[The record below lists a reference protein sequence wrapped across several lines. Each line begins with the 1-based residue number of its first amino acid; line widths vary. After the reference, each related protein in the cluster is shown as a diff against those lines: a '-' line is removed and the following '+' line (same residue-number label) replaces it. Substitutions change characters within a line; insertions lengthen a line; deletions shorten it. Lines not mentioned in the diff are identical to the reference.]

1 MISNTEPNLQQSS
14 IIKTMINHLKNRLF
28 SNNFLT
34 DPHNIARAVLMVVI
48 IAVAIFIS
56 LNYTMADVKAYIQEN
71 PRQAILISLLVYVS
85 FGLTFLPSIPL
96 TLFIAVLIG
105 PLQAAI
111 VATVGNTIAA
121 LLEYQVGKTI
131 GDVVDFDGI
140 KSKLPFGLGKLP
152 INSPYF
158 LLAARSIPAGTRGF
172 SLVCGAYQVPMLSY
186 TWTTFTMYLLSSLIL
201 AFGSAGLLNF
211 I

>member
-1 MISNTEPNLQQSS
+1 MADQTTMEIIQHLWASKDKLVNKHNAIRLALMLLIIGFAVMIS
-14 IIKTMINHLKNRLF
+14 INY
-28 SNNFLT
+28 S
-34 DPHNIARAVLMVVI
+34 
-48 IAVAIFIS
+48 
-56 LNYTMADVKAYIQEN
+56 MADVKAYIEDN
-71 PRQAILISLLVYVS
+71 PSQTILISLIIYVS

-111 VATVGNTIAA
+111 VATIGNTIAA

-131 GDVVDFDGI
+131 GDVVDFEKI

-172 SLVCGAYQVPMLSY
+172 SVVCGAYQVPLLSY
-186 TWTTFTMYLLSSLIL
+186 TWTTFTMFFISSMIF
-201 AFGSAGLLNF
+201 AYGGSLVTIF

>member
-1 MISNTEPNLQQSS
+1 MSKKMIDHLRSRLISNDFL
-14 IIKTMINHLKNRLF
+14 
-28 SNNFLT
+28 SN
-34 DPHNIARAVLMVVI
+34 PHNIVRVVLILLI
-48 IAVAIFIS
+48 IAAAVFVS
-56 LNYTMADVKAYIQEN
+56 LNFTLADIQAFIQEN
-71 PRQAILISLLVYVS
+71 PRLTILISLLIYIS

-131 GDVVDFDGI
+131 GDVVDFEGI
-140 KSKLPFGLGKLP
+140 KSKLPLGLGKLP
-152 INSPYF
+152 IKSPYF

-172 SLVCGAYQVPMLSY
+172 SLVCGAYQVPLLAY
-186 TWTTFTMYLLSSLIL
+186 TWTTFTMYFISSLLLS
-201 AFGSAGLLNF
+201 FGSVQLIQF
-211 I
+211 F

>member
-1 MISNTEPNLQQSS
+1 MID
-14 IIKTMINHLKNRLF
+14 HLRSRLI

-34 DPHNIARAVLMVVI
+34 NPHNIIRVGSILIILA
-48 IAVAIFIS
+48 IAVFIS
-56 LNYTMADVKAYIQEN
+56 LNYTLVDIQDYIQEN
-71 PRQAILISLLVYVS
+71 PSQTIIISLLIYTS

-105 PLQAAI
+105 PLPAII

-131 GDVVDFDGI
+131 GDVVDFERL
-140 KSKLPFGLGKLP
+140 KAKLPFGLGRLP
-152 INSPYF
+152 VKSPVF
-158 LLAARSIPAGTRGF
+158 LLAARTIPAGTRGF
-172 SLVCGAYQVPMLSY
+172 SVVCGAYHVPLLSY
-186 TWTTFTMYLLSSLIL
+186 TWTTFTMYLISSIVLVYGSIELIK
-201 AFGSAGLLNF
+201 F

>member
-1 MISNTEPNLQQSS
+1 
-14 IIKTMINHLKNRLF
+14 MINHLIKRLIT
-28 SNNFLT
+28 NKFLAN
-34 DPHNIARAVLMVVI
+34 PHNIIRALLITLIVGLAVV
-48 IAVAIFIS
+48 VS
-56 LNYTMADVKAYIQEN
+56 LNYSMADVKNYIRLN
-71 PRQAILISLLVYVS
+71 PSQTILISLVIYVS

-105 PLQAAI
+105 PLQAAL

-131 GDVVDFDGI
+131 GDVVDFEKI
-140 KSKLPFGLGKLP
+140 KAKLPFGLGKLP
-152 INSPYF
+152 IKSPYF

-172 SLVCGAYQVPMLSY
+172 SVVCGAYHVPLISY
-186 TWTTFTMYLLSSLIL
+186 TWTTFTMYLLSSIIL
-201 AFGSAGLLNF
+201 AYGSIEILRF

>member
-1 MISNTEPNLQQSS
+1 MIDQLRKRLISNKFLANPRN
-14 IIKTMINHLKNRLF
+14 IIRALL
-28 SNNFLT
+28 
-34 DPHNIARAVLMVVI
+34 IALIIGLAVIV
-48 IAVAIFIS
+48 S
-56 LNYTMADVKAYIQEN
+56 LNYSMADVKNYIRQN
-71 PRQAILISLLVYVS
+71 PSQTILISLVIYVS

-131 GDVVDFDGI
+131 GDVVDFEKI
-140 KSKLPFGLGKLP
+140 KAKLPFGLGKLP
-152 INSPYF
+152 IKSPYF

-172 SLVCGAYQVPMLSY
+172 SVVCGAYHVPLVSY
-186 TWTTFTMYLLSSLIL
+186 TWTTFTMYLLSSMIL
-201 AFGSAGLLNF
+201 AYGSIEILRF

>member
-1 MISNTEPNLQQSS
+1 MIEHLRSRLISNDFL
-14 IIKTMINHLKNRLF
+14 
-28 SNNFLT
+28 SN
-34 DPHNIARAVLMVVI
+34 PHNIIRVVLILLI
-48 IAVAIFIS
+48 IAAAIFIS
-56 LNYTMADVKAYIQEN
+56 LNYTLTDIQDYISEN
-71 PRQAILISLLVYVS
+71 PSQTIIISLLIYIS

-152 INSPYF
+152 IKSPYF

-172 SLVCGAYQVPMLSY
+172 SLVCGAYQVPLLSY
-186 TWTTFTMYLLSSLIL
+186 TWTTFTMYLISSLVL
-201 AFGSAGLLNF
+201 SFGSIQLIQFL
-211 I
+211 

>member
-1 MISNTEPNLQQSS
+1 MEIIQHLWASKDKLVNKHNAIRLALMLLIIGFAVMIS
-14 IIKTMINHLKNRLF
+14 INY
-28 SNNFLT
+28 S
-34 DPHNIARAVLMVVI
+34 
-48 IAVAIFIS
+48 
-56 LNYTMADVKAYIQEN
+56 MADVKAYIEDN
-71 PRQAILISLLVYVS
+71 PSQTILISLIIYVS

-111 VATVGNTIAA
+111 VATIGNTIAA

-131 GDVVDFDGI
+131 GDVVDFEKI

-172 SLVCGAYQVPMLSY
+172 SVVCGAYQVPLLSY
-186 TWTTFTMYLLSSLIL
+186 TWTTFTMFFISSMIF
-201 AFGSAGLLNF
+201 AYGGSLVTIF

>member
-1 MISNTEPNLQQSS
+1 MIEHPRS
-14 IIKTMINHLKNRLF
+14 RLI
-28 SNNFLT
+28 SNNFLA
-34 DPHNIARAVLMVVI
+34 DPHNILRVVLIVI
-48 IAVAIFIS
+48 IIATAIFIS
-56 LNYTMADVKAYIQEN
+56 LNYTLADVQNYIESN
-71 PRQAILISLLVYVS
+71 PRQAILISLLVYIS

-131 GDVVDFDGI
+131 GDVVDFDKI
-140 KSKLPFGLGKLP
+140 KAKFPFGLGKLP
-152 INSPYF
+152 IKSTYF

-172 SLVCGAYQVPMLSY
+172 SLVCGAYHVPLVSY
-186 TWTTFTMYLLSSLIL
+186 TWTTFTMYFITSLVL
-201 AFGSAGLLNF
+201 AFGSVGLIRF
-211 I
+211 F